1 MERFPNWLA
10 WMSVEVSYS
19 LAVVWVGE
27 SIPKLMFF
35 SLIPFAKMV
44 KLWFIKPRSHLIQTT
59 LNCWWAECRDFL
71 LLTNPTESHFWEGSC
86 FFLPLMHSRLRFLD
100 LNFLMSTLSKRLD
113 WQMQNLTAERQWH
126 ICSLRI
132 WCKFCFCCLVVPKA
146 NKLLGTQVDALHSIC
161 WKEFIYSE
169 HFLRNFLTCQ
179 GGLFLTIE
187 TILETLKLIV
197 IYFFSLSS
205 SVLISTYLDQPIHP
219 SSYMLECL
227 LLSTS
232 VMSPPKLA

>member
-1 MERFPNWLA
+1 
-10 WMSVEVSYS
+10 
-19 LAVVWVGE
+19 
-27 SIPKLMFF
+27 
-35 SLIPFAKMV
+35 
-44 KLWFIKPRSHLIQTT
+44 
-59 LNCWWAECRDFL
+59 
-71 LLTNPTESHFWEGSC
+71 
-86 FFLPLMHSRLRFLD
+86 MHSRLRFLD

-169 HFLRNFLTCQ
+169 HFPWNFLTCQ

-205 SVLISTYLDQPIHP
+205 SVLLSTYLDQPIHP

>member
-1 MERFPNWLA
+1 
-10 WMSVEVSYS
+10 
-19 LAVVWVGE
+19 
-27 SIPKLMFF
+27 
-35 SLIPFAKMV
+35 MV
-44 KLWFIKPRSHLIQTT
+44 KLWFIKTQKPFDSNHSELLMSRVQRLSAFDKSHWIS
-59 LNCWWAECRDFL
+59 L
-71 LLTNPTESHFWEGSC
+71 LRGKLL
-86 FFLPLMHSRLRFLD
+86 FLPLMHSRLRFLD

-169 HFLRNFLTCQ
+169 HFPWNFLTCQ
-179 GGLFLTIE
+179 RGLVAHQRNNFRNTQIDCHSFLFL
-187 TILETLKLIV
+187 
-197 IYFFSLSS
+197 FP
-205 SVLISTYLDQPIHP
+205 SVLLSTYLDQPIHP
-219 SSYMLECL
+219 SSYMLAYL

-232 VMSPPKLA
+232 VMSPLILA